1 LERGDNAAVASTAR
15 APFTTG
21 QKRILLA
28 LASAV
33 GLRTLGLFL
42 VLPVFTLYGL
52 QFTSSHLLTGVA
64 FGCYGMAVAFTA
76 IPMGRLSDHI
86 GRRKALLLGMSIFT
100 LGSIL
105 CAIPP
110 FLPAGWR
117 IGDLIFGRFVQGLGT
132 ITSVAFA
139 TVADCF
145 PAERRSTG
153 FAVLGIPI
161 GISFGVGVVA
171 GPLISG
177 FFHTQAL
184 FWLTGI
190 LGMGTLWLLYSN
202 LPDAPPGTEKP
213 APLLSVVASRP
224 LWLLDSAGLV
234 MNIFMTSF
242 WFFFPLILTRQ
253 HHLRLSQF
261 YAVLIPML
269 LISGVTM
276 FGFSRGAD
284 RGASK
289 PLSTAAFLIM
299 AVSSWMLFNPGRF
312 GLNPAHL
319 SAALIPG
326 TLFLIG
332 FTGLEP
338 ILPGLVSKTSHQ
350 TSYGTAMGAYQT
362 MQYLGSFA
370 GGTLAGAIAHTS
382 PALPMMVMA
391 GASLLGALMM
401 ALR

>member
-1 LERGDNAAVASTAR
+1 M
-15 APFTTG
+15 
-21 QKRILLA
+21 LA

-52 QFTSSHLLTGVA
+52 QFTSSHLLVGVA
-64 FGCYGMAVAFTA
+64 FGCYGMAVALTA

-86 GRRKALLLGMSIFT
+86 GRRKALVLGMTIFT
-100 LGSIL
+100 AGSLL
-105 CAIPP
+105 CALPP
-110 FLPAGWR
+110 LLPPAWR

-145 PAERRSTG
+145 PVERRSTG

-184 FWLTGI
+184 FWLTGT
-190 LGMGTLWLLYSN
+190 LGIGTLFLLQTS
-202 LPDAPPGTEKP
+202 LPGSPAKTEKP
-213 APLLSVVASRP
+213 APFVSVVTSRP
-224 LWLLDSAGLV
+224 LLLLDSAGFV
-234 MNIFMTSF
+234 MNIFMTAF
-242 WFFFPLILTRQ
+242 WFFFPLILTNQ
-253 HHLRLSQF
+253 HHLRLVQF
-261 YAVLIPML
+261 YSVLIPML
-269 LISGVTM
+269 LISGLTM
-276 FGFSRGAD
+276 FGFSWGAD

-299 AVSSWMLFNPGRF
+299 AVSSWMLFDPRRF
-312 GLNPAHL
+312 GLDPAHL
-319 SAALIPG
+319 IAALLPG

-362 MQYLGSFA
+362 MQYAGSFA
-370 GGTLAGAIAHTS
+370 GATLAGALAHGS
-382 PALPMMVMA
+382 PTLPMMVMA
-391 GASLLGALMM
+391 GASLLGALLM